1 MRNLKPILIIL
12 LSIIFGLI
20 AIAISIQWLG
30 SQTKTKTSKVA
41 IAAKDLLQG
50 TQLSE
55 DHIEFIDWPEKSLI
69 KDPIE
74 DKKALLT
81 RVTKSPILRG
91 EPIVLS
97 KLAPIGEKGGLS
109 ALLHEGTRAVTVKVN
124 EIVGVAGFA
133 LPGNYVDV
141 MVNVSDRD
149 IKPISKIVLKRI
161 LVLALAQ
168 DTATNETKPKVVN
181 AVTLEVT
188 PEQAEIIDLARSVG
202 SLSLVLRSQIDK
214 LDVNTKGSRMED
226 LYLSTVAPTSQTS
239 PTSPKSTSIS
249 KKTASVALQSNSKN
263 VEKSE
268 VIRGVTKSME

>member
-109 ALLHEGTRAVTVKVN
+109 ALLQEGTRAVTVKVN

-226 LYLSTVAPTSQTS
+226 LYLSTVAPTS
-239 PTSPKSTSIS
+239 PKSTSIS
-249 KKTASVALQSNSKN
+249 KKTGSVALQSNSNK

>member
-12 LSIIFGLI
+12 LSIIFGLL

-41 IAAKDLLQG
+41 VAAKDLLQG

-55 DHIEFIDWPEKSLI
+55 DLIELIDWPEKSLI
-69 KDPIE
+69 KDPIDE
-74 DKKALLT
+74 KKVILT
-81 RVTKSPILRG
+81 RVLNSPILRG
-91 EPIVLS
+91 EPIVIS

-141 MVNVSDRD
+141 MVNVSDREV
-149 IKPISKIVLKRI
+149 KPISKIVLKRI

-188 PEQAEIIDLARSVG
+188 PEQAEMIDLARSVG

-214 LDVNTKGSRMED
+214 LDVSTKGSRMED
-226 LYLSTVAPTSQTS
+226 LYLSTVEKPSPQTNAINKKVGSFAMPTNTKIQE
-239 PTSPKSTSIS
+239 
-249 KKTASVALQSNSKN
+249 KN
-263 VEKSE
+263 E